1 MIEPKEGAGGHP
13 LRRRLLPTPSPA
25 LVVASLALLL
35 ALAGSAYAA
44 VALPR
49 DSVGAAQLRTG
60 AVTSV
65 EVRNGSLQASD
76 LSTGARRELSGRAG
90 PRGLPGPKGDPGP
103 AGTTG
108 IQVVQASSA
117 FSSSPERQ
125 ITVDCPAGKRLL
137 GGGAGAWGRA
147 MISTRNEIA
156 LTASHPLDDDTWL
169 AAAHEVVAT
178 DTEWFLRVNAI
189 CAAAG

>member
-1 MIEPKEGAGGHP
+1 MIEPKESPVGQP
-13 LRRRLLPTPSPA
+13 PRRRLPTPSPA

-65 EVRNGSLQASD
+65 DVRNGSLQAFD
-76 LSTGARRELSGRAG
+76 LSSAARRELSGRIG
-90 PRGLPGPKGDPGP
+90 PMGLQGPKGDPGP
-103 AGTTG
+103 AGATG
-108 IQVVQASSA
+108 IEVVRAGSA
-117 FSSSPERQ
+117 FSSSPERHV
-125 ITVDCPAGKRLL
+125 TVDCPPGKRLL

-147 MISTRNEIA
+147 MISTPNEIA
-156 LTASHPLDDDTWL
+156 LTASHPFDEDTWL

-178 DTEWFLRVNAI
+178 DTEWYLLVNAI
-189 CAAAG
+189 CAVVG